1 MRSLHLKTIATGLGA
16 AAILAITSGCDK
28 PGRDLQPE
36 DIESFEDIS
45 VRIGEP
51 HTTNVGVPDG
61 GDDRLTWRYQGE
73 PYVMKASEWTK
84 HYWVQKGDKYW
95 APFELVVA
103 DDDAIDQIEKLI
115 LWRSEIDPNINP
127 PDRFEIGPEDV
138 TAISAAIL
146 NHPGQGENI
155 AEFKVPNAFHERVLG
170 LLEGASRH
178 RSEID
183 WAVLGQLKITT
194 KEGVREVWVFSAGEK
209 FVFDIPSGS
218 SGRGGKYEASNLK
231 KFIRTIEDAKEAATK
246 Q

>member
-1 MRSLHLKTIATGLGA
+1 M
-16 AAILAITSGCDK
+16 
-28 PGRDLQPE
+28 
-36 DIESFEDIS
+36 
-45 VRIGEP
+45 
-51 HTTNVGVPDG
+51 
-61 GDDRLTWRYQGE
+61 
-73 PYVMKASEWTK
+73 
-84 HYWVQKGDKYW
+84 
-95 APFELVVA
+95 
-103 DDDAIDQIEKLI
+103 
-115 LWRSEIDPNINP
+115 
-127 PDRFEIGPEDV
+127 
-138 TAISAAIL
+138 
-146 NHPGQGENI
+146 
-155 AEFKVPNAFHERVLG
+155 PNAFHERVLG